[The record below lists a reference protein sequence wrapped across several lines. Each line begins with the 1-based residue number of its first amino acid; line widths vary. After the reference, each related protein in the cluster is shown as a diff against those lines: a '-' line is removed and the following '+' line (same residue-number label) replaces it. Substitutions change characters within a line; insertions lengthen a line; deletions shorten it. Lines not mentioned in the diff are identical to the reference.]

1 MSVTSERQ
9 LPETLALAANERV
22 PPVIESGG
30 DARVHLTMA
39 ATDYDHLRDLVHGV
53 VRPDGI
59 TLTAFTLE
67 VEEIFYRFLKYL
79 EWDISEVSL
88 AKFLALSAQGQAPF
102 VGIPVFPSRV
112 FRHSAI
118 YVRKD
123 RNITTA
129 KALEGKTVGI
139 PEWAQTAGI
148 FARGL
153 LAETYNVDLAKI
165 LWIQAGVDQPGR
177 VEKVD
182 IKLPKGIN
190 YVQRP
195 DKSLSELLLDGDIDA
210 VVSARAPRGYASG
223 EGPIVR
229 LFEDYRSAEARYY
242 EQTKIF
248 PIMHVIAIRRAV
260 YERYPWVAKNLLT
273 AFDQAKA
280 RSLARLADITV
291 SRIALPWGAALAS
304 EFASLFGRDP
314 YPYGIEANRTTLEAF
329 CRFAQAQG
337 LTQHLVHPD
346 ELFPPEVRGPGH
358 RV

>member
-1 MSVTSERQ
+1 MRSATARRQITRRGDTIGMSATSVNG
-9 LPETLALAANERV
+9 LSETFASAANERV

-30 DARVHLTMA
+30 EARLHLTMA
-39 ATDYDHLRDLVHGV
+39 TTDYDHLRDLMHGV
-53 VRPDGI
+53 VRPAGI

-67 VEEIFYRFLKYL
+67 VEEIFYRFLKHL

-118 YVRKD
+118 YVRRD
-123 RNITTA
+123 RNIATA

-153 LAETYNVDLAKI
+153 LAETYGVDLAKI
-165 LWIQAGVDQPGR
+165 GWIQAGVDEPGR

-182 IKLPKGIN
+182 ITLPKGIR
-190 YVQRP
+190 YAQRP
-195 DKSLSELLLDGDIDA
+195 DNSLNALLLDGDIDA
-210 VVSARAPRGYASG
+210 VISARAPRGYAGG

-229 LFEDYRSAEARYY
+229 LFEAYRSVEARYY

-248 PIMHVIAIRRAV
+248 PIMHVIAIRRAI
-260 YERYPWVAKNLLT
+260 YERYPWVAKNLLN
-273 AFDQAKA
+273 A
-280 RSLARLADITV
+280 
-291 SRIALPWGAALAS
+291 
-304 EFASLFGRDP
+304 
-314 YPYGIEANRTTLEAF
+314 
-329 CRFAQAQG
+329 
-337 LTQHLVHPD
+337 
-346 ELFPPEVRGPGH
+346 
-358 RV
+358 